1 MMTWATLIGTV
12 LGIILLVLRFINEN
26 KAQEAIKA
34 VQERDALARQVAE
47 QDKSREIED
56 ETRAADLDALRERM
70 RQYQRPD
77 A

>member
-12 LGIILLVLRFINEN
+12 LGIISLVLRYINEN